1 MYLVMKKRYWK
12 IILIVI
18 IIACCLPVI
27 ELGYY
32 LWMLS
37 RPVEMPPNLETDAII
52 VFGESTNRVA
62 AAYDLA
68 RSLNTRYLI
77 ISSVL
82 ENQLA
87 IYDKRYQLP
96 TGVKHITEPLA
107 RTTLENAV
115 YSYNIIQ
122 RHQLSSIVL
131 VTSAYHMPRSWAL
144 LKLCLAGSET
154 NVPIYCALIGKENH
168 VTGYFA
174 TKKGIKTIYNEMVRF
189 WGSLGEWVVFKVRG
203 ELPRGNPKDIRL
215 VKLLKSILLFDI

>member
-1 MYLVMKKRYWK
+1 MNNRRWK

-18 IIACCLPVI
+18 IIACCLLVL

-32 LWMLS
+32 LWMFS

-62 AAYDLA
+62 AGYDLA
-68 RSLNTRYLI
+68 RSLTTRYLI

-82 ENQLA
+82 EGQLDV
-87 IYDKRYQLP
+87 YDKRYQLP

-115 YSYNIIQ
+115 YSHKIIQ
-122 RHQLSSIVL
+122 RHRLSSIVL

-144 LKLCLAGSET
+144 LKLCLAGSEV
-154 NVPIYCALIGKENH
+154 NVPIYCALIGRESH
-168 VTGYFA
+168 LTGYFT
-174 TKKGIKTIYNEMVRF
+174 TKKGLKTLYNEMVRF
-189 WGSLGEWVVFKVRG
+189 WGSLGEWAVFKVRG
-203 ELPRGNPKDIRL
+203 ELPRGNPKEIRL
-215 VKLLKSILLFDI
+215 VKLLKSALLFDI